1 MADKD
6 DYPPVDPA
14 NPAEERA
21 DGLPTE
27 ELTVSPAALFGV
39 LADDRSRYALYHLVE
54 SDCVVSV
61 EEMAS
66 DVAER
71 ERAAA
76 EPATADAARRVHTS
90 LYHVELP
97 KLEDYGFVEYDLD
110 EGTVE
115 PTDRAAELTPYLRVA
130 ERLEADEFT
139 DRA

>member
-1 MADKD
+1 MANENHHSS
-6 DYPPVDPA
+6 VDPTE
-14 NPAEERA
+14 PAEECA
-21 DGLPTE
+21 DDLPSE
-27 ELTVSPAALFGV
+27 ELSVSPAALFGV

-54 SDCVVSV
+54 NDGAVSV

-71 ERAAA
+71 ERGVA
-76 EPATADAARRVHTS
+76 EPATVDASRRVHTS

-97 KLEDYGFVEYDLD
+97 KLEDYGFVEYDLN

-115 PTDRAAELTPYLRVA
+115 ATDRAAELTPYLRVA